1 MVQER
6 HKGEERPHTS
16 ASQPQQKKDKILLI
30 SGACIP
36 IGLLLFGLG
45 IVIARTPTPSAG
57 LMVLVLASLLFIGG
71 VAVFIMELVVRHFN
85 PRPR

>member
-16 ASQPQQKKDKILLI
+16 ASQPQQKKDTILLI
-30 SGACIP
+30 SGVCIP
-36 IGLLLFGLG
+36 IGLLLLGLG
-45 IVIARTPTPSAG
+45 FVLARTPTPGAG

-71 VAVFIMELVVRHFN
+71 VVIFIMELVVRHVTAK
-85 PRPR
+85 PR